1 MKGNTVDLKIEE
13 KNCNIAD
20 GSSFSSALKE
30 ALSGKRFKSLLACRC
45 SNGNNCSA
53 CAGTCQADT
62 IYDLSATIPPGCQEL
77 FPIYTD
83 SPEGREMIRHSA
95 SHIMADAVKKLFPS
109 VQVTIGPAIENGFYY
124 DFDFERPFSQDDFE
138 AIEAEMKKIIAAALP
153 FERKEVSKQEAIK
166 LFEGMGEHYKV
177 EIIQDLPGDT
187 VSLYQHGDFVD
198 LCRGPHI
205 PNTSFVGAFKL
216 LSVAGAYWRGDEKN
230 RMLSRIYA
238 TAFPT
243 EKELSAYLNQIEEA
257 KRRDHRKLGK
267 ELNLFAFHEDVAPGM
282 VFWLPKGMLL
292 RTILEDFTRKEHL
305 KRGYEIVQ
313 GPQLLKRE
321 LWERSGHY
329 DNYRENM
336 YFTEI
341 EDESY
346 GIKPMNC
353 LAHMLIFNHEI
364 RSYRDLPQRYFE
376 LGLVHRHEK
385 SGVLHGLLR
394 VRQFTQDDA
403 HILCRP
409 DQLEDEII
417 GVMGF
422 IKDLLQLFNFEFK
435 IQISTKPEKAI
446 GSDEDWERATSA
458 LMGALNRIGTPYTI
472 NEGDGAFYGPKIDV
486 KLMDALGREWQCS
499 TIQVDFTLP
508 DRFNLGYI
516 GEDGERHRPV
526 MVHRAMLGSI
536 ERFIGV
542 LTEHYAGAF
551 PLWLAPVQARILTVT
566 DNQIPFA
573 QEVCAKLQ
581 KLGIRAEA
589 DLRNEKLGYKVRE
602 AQLAKIPYMLV
613 IGDKEVE
620 DGKVN
625 VRPRKGDS
633 LGVMTLEDFAE
644 MVKNECMEPFKLG
657 GMSYTFS

>member
-1 MKGNTVDLKIEE
+1 
-13 KNCNIAD
+13 
-20 GSSFSSALKE
+20 
-30 ALSGKRFKSLLACRC
+30 
-45 SNGNNCSA
+45 
-53 CAGTCQADT
+53 
-62 IYDLSATIPPGCQEL
+62 
-77 FPIYTD
+77 
-83 SPEGREMIRHSA
+83 MIRHSA
-95 SHIMADAVKKLFPS
+95 SHIMADAVKKLFPAA
-109 VQVTIGPAIENGFYY
+109 QVTIGPAIDRGFYY
-124 DFDFERPFSQDDFE
+124 DFDFERPFSQEDFA

-153 FERKEVSKQEAIK
+153 FERKQVSKAEAIK
-166 LFEGMGEHYKV
+166 LFESMGEHYKV
-177 EIIQDLPGDT
+177 EIIKDLPGDSDT
-187 VSLYQHGDFVD
+187 VSLYQHGNFVD

-205 PNTSFVGAFKL
+205 PNTGFVGAFKL
-216 LSVAGAYWRGDEKN
+216 LSVAGAYWRGNENN

-238 TAFPT
+238 TAFAT
-243 EKELSAYLNQIEEA
+243 EKELAAYLNQIEEA

-267 ELNLFAFHEDVAPGM
+267 ELNLFAFHEDVAAGM

-313 GPQLLKRE
+313 GPQIMKTE
-321 LWERSGHY
+321 LWKTSGHY

-346 GIKPMNC
+346 AIKPMNC
-353 LAHMLIFNHEI
+353 PGHMLMYKHDI
-364 RSYRDLPQRYFE
+364 RSYRDLPIRLFE
-376 LGLVHRHEK
+376 LGLVHRHEM

-403 HILCRP
+403 HIFCKA
-409 DQLEDEII
+409 DQLEDEIV
-417 GVMGF
+417 GVMDF
-422 IKDLLQLFNFEFK
+422 IRDLLHLFEFEFK
-435 IQISTKPEKAI
+435 IQVSTRPEKSI
-446 GSDEDWERATSA
+446 GSEQDWERATVS
-458 LMGALNRIGTPYTI
+458 LIGALERMALPYTI

-508 DRFNLGYI
+508 ERFDLAYI

-551 PLWLAPVQARILTVT
+551 PLWLAPVQTRILTVT
-566 DNQIPFA
+566 DNQLDFA
-573 QEVCAKLQ
+573 KQVCQQLK

-602 AQLAKIPYMLV
+602 AQVAKIPYMLV

-633 LGVMTLEDFAE
+633 LGVMTLEDFAA